1 MPRDLATSD
10 SSDAVDL
17 SYLLATFEG
26 GDNPTNL
33 DPVMQSILDVVGT
46 VLAGL
51 GEFAYDDSTNA
62 LTFTLTNNS
71 VTAAQ
76 ARATA
81 NAHVREW
88 RSRLGIGDDWSEIP
102 SGTAI
107 GLGKVVEHGGAYF
120 GCITAHNRGG
130 TGPDGDAANWVLLSN
145 YRGNWVDAWYP
156 AGSFVRHAGLPYV
169 ATVAVARGDP
179 APNASNNVKWL
190 LLGALPPTVVNVSN
204 TTSIP
209 ATANGNTYRVTG
221 NVARTITLPDP
232 ATINVGFFVRVANG
246 SAEGTNH
253 SVARQGAG
261 QSIEGGAGPVSVA
274 SGEVITFQL
283 VNANEWE
290 IIADTTRGGTSG
302 GGITAAERGRLLPV
316 FPGTGSRDNK
326 VPKFNGDVLGW
337 EEDAVGTAGAIAD
350 NSILPSKVQADTA
363 ARKKAW
369 RDRLDSSHIGLVANA
384 LPDIANHN
392 VGDTLIIGRG
402 GATVVPF
409 REIDEPSVEL
419 LATVAGDVMMLLG
432 AGWTRIGNFFSGG
445 IAAAAAQS
453 KADANELAIATA
465 VSDIQQSALH
475 VSILWPDGTSN
486 PLSYM
491 TARTLLEL
499 FQWNGERSAQVLQ
512 IRSPVGFQIE
522 GYIRGF
528 DGIANLSNIAI
539 NGVVI
544 RDNSALTFEERI
556 ENGHFNLVA
565 HPNNQHLL
573 NVQSSLD
580 QGYIEFEVRYT
591 ISGSAGSYAL
601 RVPLLTTLPL
611 NLPARVPYIHPE
623 YFLEDVARR
632 ISELQVEE
640 DPPVWSAAT
649 QGEIAGVNI
658 TTTTGMAILAGTLDP
673 DAIPEAVISALGTE
687 VVQATTSTV
696 ELVILARIQK
706 GSVDRR
712 SQVQKRFRLL
722 IDRGT
727 GATVTTP
734 VGVSIFAED
743 ANFYYINVGTVEA
756 SPSRRATFNLQQL
769 TNPFRT
775 IYNDILGPRALAS
788 MPQRFERAVGAS
800 ASVGNVPAGTFE
812 LSVLIGPVSGN
823 YAEKRVL
830 ISNLTA
836 ANRQFYYRVDRGA
849 EDGTIVNLAY
859 NAGSRTLTYTAH
871 REGQTGTARTIAI
884 KAIGEA

>member
-10 SSDAVDL
+10 SSDAVDT

-26 GDNPTNL
+26 GNNPTNL

-51 GEFAYDDSTNA
+51 GEFAYDDSTDA

-88 RSRLGIGDDWSEIP
+88 RTRLGIGDDWSEIP
-102 SGTAI
+102 SGSAI

-130 TGPDGDAANWVLLSN
+130 TGPDGDAVNWVLLSN

-169 ATVAVARGDP
+169 ATVAVARGNP

-302 GGITAAERGRLLPV
+302 GITAAERGRLLPV

-337 EEDAVGTAGAIAD
+337 EEDAAGTAGAIAD
-350 NSILPSKVQADTA
+350 NSILPAKAQADTA

-369 RDRLDSSHIGLVANA
+369 RDRLDSSHIGLVASA

-445 IAAAAAQS
+445 IAAAAAQA
-453 KADANELAIATA
+453 KADANEVIINRLTVFETAIITPGGQTGTTFPEFLAIQLAGKVEPKVLAEIKISTQGQILATIA
-465 VSDIQQSALH
+465 GAAIAPFNGIADVNSQSVGPGGIINLGLTARQRDNLTN
-475 VSILWPDGTSN
+475 SITSAPQYIRFQLNYKFAGTS
-486 PLSYM
+486 LA
-491 TARTLLEL
+491 T
-499 FQWNGERSAQVLQ
+499 G
-512 IRSPVGFQIE
+512 
-522 GYIRGF
+522 
-528 DGIANLSNIAI
+528 
-539 NGVVI
+539 
-544 RDNSALTFEERI
+544 
-556 ENGHFNLVA
+556 
-565 HPNNQHLL
+565 
-573 NVQSSLD
+573 
-580 QGYIEFEVRYT
+580 
-591 ISGSAGSYAL
+591 
-601 RVPLLTTLPL
+601 TLPDQID
-611 NLPARVPYIHPE
+611 YIH
-623 YFLEDVARR
+623 Y
-632 ISELQVEE
+632 
-640 DPPVWSAAT
+640 
-649 QGEIAGVNI
+649 GVNNN
-658 TTTTGMAILAGTLDP
+658 A
-673 DAIPEAVISALGTE
+673 
-687 VVQATTSTV
+687 
-696 ELVILARIQK
+696 
-706 GSVDRR
+706 
-712 SQVQKRFRLL
+712 FR
-722 IDRGT
+722 
-727 GATVTTP
+727 P
-734 VGVSIFAED
+734 Q
-743 ANFYYINVGTVEA
+743 NVKE
-756 SPSRRATFNLQQL
+756 
-769 TNPFRT
+769 
-775 IYNDILGPRALAS
+775 
-788 MPQRFERAVGAS
+788 RFERAVGTSGA
-800 ASVGNVPAGTFE
+800 AGNVPAGTFE
-812 LSVLIGPVSGN
+812 LSVVMYPDNNNNN
-823 YAEKRVL
+823 YVAQRILLSDIPSATRKFFFR
-830 ISNLTA
+830 A
-836 ANRQFYYRVDRGA
+836 
-849 EDGTIVNLAY
+849 DGGDHSIIQLAY
-859 NAGSRTLTYTAH
+859 NTGTRTLTYAIGGGSSPGSTL
-871 REGQTGTARTIAI
+871 TSI